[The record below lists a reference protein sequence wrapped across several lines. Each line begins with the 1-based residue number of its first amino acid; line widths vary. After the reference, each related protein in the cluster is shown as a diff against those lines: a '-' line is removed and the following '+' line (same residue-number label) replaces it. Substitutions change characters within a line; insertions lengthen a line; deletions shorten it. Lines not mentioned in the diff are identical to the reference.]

1 MDADSRPHDEP
12 HAMAAPMTGFD
23 IAVLV
28 IVGLG
33 AIGGFLRGFV
43 HECLTL
49 AAWIVAVVAIHM
61 LLSPLSIVLLPH
73 VHSTS
78 AAWVLAFA
86 ILFVVPYF
94 GMKLLA
100 NRLGSASRNSVI
112 GPIDRVLGFGFGAVK
127 GTLIVVLAFAVVA
140 LGYDVAWGR
149 SGRPIWLTQ
158 SRTYPFIN
166 ACSDKLVAEISAR
179 RHAAQD
185 TSEDADS
192 ADDATPD
199 AAPSPTPT
207 PRHHH
212 KHPHA
217 E

>member
-1 MDADSRPHDEP
+1 
-12 HAMAAPMTGFD
+12 MTGFD

-33 AIGGFLRGFV
+33 AVSGFMRGFV

-49 AAWIVAVVAIHM
+49 AAWIVAVVAIHT
-61 LLSPLSIVLLPH
+61 LLSPTSVLVLPY

-86 ILFVVPYF
+86 ILLIVPYF
-94 GMKLLA
+94 GIKLLA
-100 NRLGSASRNSVI
+100 SRLGSASRNSVI

-149 SGRPIWLTQ
+149 AGRPAWLTE

-166 ACSDKLVAEISAR
+166 ACSDKLVAEISER
-179 RHAAQD
+179 RRESAEEASATAA
-185 TSEDADS
+185 DANS
-192 ADDATPD
+192 ADAIPR
-199 AAPSPTPT
+199 PTPC
-207 PRHHH
+207 PARHRHHVRH
-212 KHPHA
+212 HRRAHP